1 MDHKQLLR
9 ELDKAILAKQPDAV
23 NIFKMIHHKH
33 NGLDERDISPNGMRK
48 LIRLVLK
55 HELEAG
61 KSPSTLVDVLVTA
74 CRRVK
79 SPLQVDMLVYRGGF
93 TTLTMESIPFT
104 IAKSSLSMENK
115 LVWLKAI
122 ANHDE
127 LSECFDLNRPV
138 GTEGNLVVNSYAKL
152 HLHDIEWYEY
162 LLLDLRLAVNTRIRH
177 KTLMDFILRDQEKG
191 RAPKCAK
198 KLLDLL
204 DHCGGKTNAQLKQ

>member
-23 NIFKMIHHKH
+23 DIFKIIHHKH

-61 KSPSTLVDVLVTA
+61 KSPSTLIDVLVTA

-104 IAKSSLSMENK
+104 IAKSSLSIENK

-177 KTLMDFILRDQEKG
+177 KTLMDFIVRDQEKE